1 MKLNELNIPRSELEH
16 LIDEWIWIVRN
27 KSILIKKLEGST
39 YEELAEEYHLSVQ
52 RIKEIVRDAQN
63 LILEHTQ

>member
-27 KSILIKKLEGST
+27 KNILLKKLEGFT
-39 YEELAEEYHLSVQ
+39 YEELAEEFNLSVQ
-52 RIKEIVRDAQN
+52 RTKEIVRDSQN
-63 LILEHTQ
+63 LILKHVK

>member
-1 MKLNELNIPRSELEH
+1 MKLNELNMPRSELEH

-27 KSILIKKLEGST
+27 KTILIKKLEGKT
-39 YEELAEEYHLSVQ
+39 YEELAEEYNLSVQ